1 MTEKMSFETQLKSL
15 QTIVEQL
22 EQGDVPLEEALKQF
36 KTGVELSQELQKTL
50 DNAEK
55 TLTKLMDDD
64 GNETLFE
71 QSKKIESKPEDDE

>member
-1 MTEKMSFETQLKSL
+1 MSFETQLKSL